1 MELFLKIIYFLSATA
16 LILRGYVFFI
26 IKVKAKDP
34 YAKASFQIFLWKD
47 FGKIDQI
54 LIWYMDLQKERTDVN
69 KYIKILNFLTS
80 VILVSLALSIIFFV
94 IILFS

>member
-1 MELFLKIIYFLSATA
+1 MKIILSILNIVAGFS
-16 LILRGYVFFI
+16 IVLRGYVFFI

-34 YAKASFQIFLWKD
+34 YARASFFIFLWKD

-69 KYIKILNFLTS
+69 KYIKLLNFLTTT
-80 VILVSLALSIIFFV
+80 ILVSLVLLILIFAIVLLS
-94 IILFS
+94 